1 MDRLNRLFCTNRAN
15 RKNRKIKKPASVLAS
30 VLAFVLAA
38 APLIQGTDLFH
49 DPFQGRLQAAEQT
62 GMIIG
67 AELYS
72 EDFDGVADGELPEGW
87 TLSPTLKNGGSAE
100 VKDGKLI
107 IDASTVELGKVLLP
121 EALSANGNYAI
132 EADVAFLSSR
142 DASRWMSLVAR
153 QQTSDQDYYHM
164 CVRRTTTASNGVE
177 FAIRSAS
184 GWNVLTTASA
194 RKDLGLDR
202 EVHLKMC
209 IADNWV
215 YEYVDGKEVLAG
227 EFLDGIRN
235 AFATGGVGIQANF
248 AKISVD
254 NVKVSECRFV
264 PDPDAV
270 ADKQYISHDF
280 LKTQVISAAAT
291 IAEADSLATL
301 DRLTGLEQRPENI
314 LLHVD
319 GGGNV
324 TSPDGSAVLGT
335 LDEITDK
342 VFRKMIPV
350 FVVNSGDAADAL
362 SQFLK
367 DKKLVDCMVMS
378 ADPALVAAVRK
389 ANTKIGGVIDCTAEL
404 YTGDRPASDRSA
416 SNIED
421 TLQSIIETTNAN
433 SAKTALISADVA
445 RKANVEYLQHRLIT
459 VWVKE
464 SAGPDE
470 DALLHDAILSGA
482 NGIVTDTPE
491 KLISAYDLYKNEM
504 AVLVRNPLVIGH
516 RGLPS
521 SAPENTIESA
531 KEAVA
536 AGVDCIELDVRLSSD
551 GEIYIY
557 HDNDLSSLTT
567 GSGTVNS
574 HTAAE
579 LDKLKVLR
587 SGSYG
592 TFEKYSKVKL
602 PSLREFFEALK
613 DDDVMFFIE
622 IKEEAGNISQKVADM
637 VQEFGLTRR
646 CCMIT
651 FLSSQVSA
659 FQKALPGMS
668 TGQLMGTPSGKQYET
683 VVKNIIAQIA
693 PENATFNASGVN
705 DTKLVRALMYRGIT
719 AWPWT
724 YNNGN
729 TGDAYLLGVGGI
741 TTDYCNVVSHVPV
754 RIDIGEKYEF
764 TLNPTDSKMRSVPF
778 HPVVYS
784 RMGVEKAD
792 KLYTA
797 PEPVILEGAEHVEI
811 EGNTIRA
818 LSDGTVRLVYRLRT
832 SLTPDREPDNL
843 FSEFTIYTQ
852 VITLH
857 IDSTAEPEA
866 TTDPGS
872 QGRSG
877 PGNRAVEVGVVC
889 GIAGVVIAAC
899 CIALAAYGK
908 KKNNVDQS
916 R

>member
-1 MDRLNRLFCTNRAN
+1 MERLNRLNHTNSSI
-15 RKNRKIKKPASVLAS
+15 RKNRTIKRPASVLAS
-30 VLAFVLAA
+30 GLAFVLAA
-38 APLIQGTDLFH
+38 ALLIQGTDLFH

-121 EALSANGNYAI
+121 ETLSAYGNYAI

-153 QQTSDQDYYHM
+153 QQPTDQDYYHM

-177 FAIRSAS
+177 FAVRSAS

-194 RKDLGLDR
+194 KKDLGLDR

-215 YEYVDGKEVLAG
+215 YEYVDGKEVLTG

-235 AFATGGVGIQANF
+235 AFATGGVGIQANYS
-248 AKISVD
+248 KISVD

-264 PDPDAV
+264 PNPDAV

-280 LKTQVISAAAT
+280 LKTPVISAAAT
-291 IAEADSLATL
+291 IAEADSLDTL
-301 DRLTGLEQRPENI
+301 DRLAALTQRPENI
-314 LLHVD
+314 LLYVD

-342 VFRKMIPV
+342 VFRMMIPV

-389 ANTKIGGVIDCTAEL
+389 VNTKIGGVIDYTAEL
-404 YTGDRPASDRSA
+404 YTGDRPASD
-416 SNIED
+416 IED

-433 SAKTALISADVA
+433 SAKTALISADLA

-464 SAGPDE
+464 AAGPGE
-470 DALLHDAILSGA
+470 DVMLHDAILSGA

-491 KLISAYDLYKNEM
+491 KLISAYDFYKNEM

-536 AGVDCIELDVRLSSD
+536 ASVDCIELDVRLSSD

-579 LDKLKVLR
+579 LDKIKVLR

-592 TFEKYSKVKL
+592 TFKKYSKVKL

-637 VQEFGLTRR
+637 VQEFDLTRR

-668 TGQLMGTPSGKQYET
+668 TGQLMGTPSGKKYET

-724 YNNGN
+724 YSNTT

-741 TTDYCNVVSHVPV
+741 TTDFCNVVSHVPV
-754 RIDIGEKYEF
+754 RIDIGDKYEY
-764 TLNPTDSKMRSVPF
+764 TLNPTDSKTGSVPF

-792 KLYTA
+792 KLYAA
-797 PEPVILEGAEHVEI
+797 PEPVILEGAEHVKV
-811 EGNTIRA
+811 EGNTIHA
-818 LSDGTVRLVYRLRT
+818 LNDGTVRLVYRLRT

-857 IDSTAEPEA
+857 IDSTAEPDA
-866 TTDPGS
+866 IDDPDS
-872 QGRSG
+872 RKQERSG
-877 PGNRAVEVGVVC
+877 SGNRAIEVGVVC
-889 GIAGVVIAAC
+889 GIAGVAIAAC
-899 CIALAAYGK
+899 CVALAAYGK
-908 KKNNVDQS
+908 KKNNVDQG